1 MGPKMARRGASLLA
15 VLFVLISSVM
25 PAGAD
30 GAKKKVGGVAKY
42 VIINFLLATADYESA
57 RAVQRPSSC
66 RESNPLFSSYPG
78 RARFYGE
85 GLAIDAGP
93 ELLGWFLHRKHAR
106 LWQAP
111 FAVATAWHGQGIV
124 NNLRCAGAHL

>member
-1 MGPKMARRGASLLA
+1 MGPKITRRGASLLA
-15 VLFVLISSVM
+15 VLVVLISSVK

-30 GAKKKVGGVAKY
+30 GVKKKAGGVARY
-42 VIINFLLATADYESA
+42 VLINFLLATADYESA
-57 RAVQRPSSC
+57 RAVQRPGAC

-78 RARFYGE
+78 RTRFYGE

-111 FAVATAWHGQGIV
+111 FGLVAAWHGEGIV
-124 NNLRCAGAHL
+124 SNLRCAGAHP

>member
-1 MGPKMARRGASLLA
+1 MGPKIARRVASVLA
-15 VLFVLISSVM
+15 VLVVLISSVM

-30 GAKKKVGGVAKY
+30 GAKKKAGGVAKY
-42 VIINFLLATADYESA
+42 VIVNFLLATADYESA
-57 RAVQRPSSC
+57 RAVQRPGSC

-93 ELLGWFLHRKHAR
+93 ELLGWFLHRKHVR

-111 FAVATAWHGQGIV
+111 FGLVAAWHGEGIV
-124 NNLRCAGAHL
+124 SNLRCAGAQP

>member
-1 MGPKMARRGASLLA
+1 MGKVARRGASVLA
-15 VLFVLISSVM
+15 VLGVLISSVT

-30 GAKKKVGGVAKY
+30 GVRKKAGGVAKY

-57 RAVQRPSSC
+57 RAVQRPNGC
-66 RESNPLFSSYPG
+66 RESNPLFNSYPG

-93 ELLGWFLHRKHAR
+93 ELVGWLMHRKHAR

-111 FAVATAWHGQGIV
+111 FAVVAAWHGQGIV
-124 NNLRCAGAHL
+124 SNLRCAGAQH

>member
-15 VLFVLISSVM
+15 VLGVLISSVA

-30 GAKKKVGGVAKY
+30 GMKKKAGGVAKY
-42 VIINFLLATADYESA
+42 VILNFLLATADYESA
-57 RAVQRPSSC
+57 RAVQRPGSC

-111 FAVATAWHGQGIV
+111 FAVVTAWHGQGIV
-124 NNLRCAGAHL
+124 SNLRCAGAHP

>member
-1 MGPKMARRGASLLA
+1 MGPKIARHGASLLV
-15 VLFVLISSVM
+15 VLVVLISSVM

-30 GAKKKVGGVAKY
+30 GAKKKAGGVAKY
-42 VIINFLLATADYESA
+42 VIVNFLLATADYESA
-57 RAVQRPSSC
+57 RAVQRPGSC

-111 FAVATAWHGQGIV
+111 FGVVAAWHGEGIV
-124 NNLRCAGAHL
+124 SNLRCAGAHS

>member
-1 MGPKMARRGASLLA
+1 MGKMARRGASVLA
-15 VLFVLISSVM
+15 VLGALIFSVI

-30 GAKKKVGGVAKY
+30 GVRKKAGGVAKY
-42 VIINFLLATADYESA
+42 VVISVLLAAADYESA
-57 RAVQRPSSC
+57 RAVQRPGGC

-93 ELLGWFLHRKHAR
+93 ELVGWLMHRKQAR

-111 FAVATAWHGQGIV
+111 FAAVAVWHGEGIV
-124 NNLRCAGAHL
+124 SNLRCAGAQH